1 MKKLLPALLIALG
14 VVEILIGLMDIKM
27 PIIIAMILGALFI
40 GFGIKILLEVY
51 NAKIKI
57 STGRLLS
64 ILGILILCAG
74 LLCNAFE
81 WISHTAFRA
90 IVVTGIITQV
100 AAFIFIIKS
109 NEF

>member
-1 MKKLLPALLIALG
+1 MKKVLPILFIILGIA
-14 VVEILIGLMDIKM
+14 EIFIGLMDIKM

-40 GFGIKILLEVY
+40 GFGIKILLEAH
-51 NAKIKI
+51 NTKIKI

-64 ILGILILCAG
+64 FLGILILCAG

-81 WISHTAFRA
+81 WISNAAFRA
-90 IVVTGIITQV
+90 IVLAGIITQV